1 MSEAVDTDKLREM
14 ARMWRVYG
22 VGITSSSIVEAADEI
37 DKLRVAPLAEYPH
50 EMYCPS
56 IDVCAICS
64 DSECDGISC
73 LFGLCPDI
81 DNDRELLE
89 QVQTWVRLGRIQEQA
104 NAFLAVVENRT

>member
-1 MSEAVDTDKLREM
+1 MS
-14 ARMWRVYG
+14 ARDDYPYWPAPDERRFSAEG
-22 VGITSSSIVEAADEI
+22 AWHWSIAMDEI
-37 DKLRVAPLAEYPH
+37 DRLRAAPIAEYPH
-50 EMYCPS
+50 EFYCPS
-56 IDVCAICS
+56 IDVCAICG

-104 NAFLAVVENRT
+104 NAFLAVVENRS

>member
-1 MSEAVDTDKLREM
+1 MS
-14 ARMWRVYG
+14 ARDDYP
-22 VGITSSSIVEAADEI
+22 ITQVWLSDRLGEIIDMHHAACAEI
-37 DKLRVAPLAEYPH
+37 DLLRAAPIAEYPH
-50 EMYCPS
+50 EFYCPS
-56 IDVCAICS
+56 IDVCAICG

-73 LFGLCPDI
+73 LFGLRPDI